1 MSSLETC
8 NQREVYGG
16 LIPNCSG
23 ITNTVYDAYTKS
35 CVTAQVIQ
43 FEDQENEVKMQIIY
57 GIILP
62 LLAVAVVVSNSIV
75 ILVLSQQKSKRA
87 SVEPLLWMAICSL
100 LMAISP
106 LPFTVYYYN
115 LSHHADFNQTLFLCY
130 LQKVCMEILPFF
142 FNTLVT
148 LFTILLGV
156 QRFIAVQYPLQSIRW
171 CTPKMVR
178 RYSKLILLLAICLT
192 CVHSIY
198 DIRLLYHFCIK
209 YGDESFWVARCF
221 IGYSSLTSAMGADAF
236 SAAFDYFRIGLVIV
250 SSGLLFVVTILLI
263 QTIRTH
269 DNPKQGV
276 HRHKNRKTSTNTTIM
291 LTVIIVIYMLAR
303 APSTLLILLVKI
315 MDYMPVPQVAFE
327 IVNNVYLR
335 VFANITVISLHP
347 ISFAVYMFMSRKFR
361 VSLRRLLGW
370 RFLASDEEFNAFTS
384 STRIHTAHPKMSLVE
399 KESLCGVRVRPG
411 APVGGQKRGMSVD
424 FKASFDLEPQRRR
437 RATTADAHHVNF
449 RSFTEKSK
457 KLEEELDE
465 KLEKSAEKICEN

>member
-1 MSSLETC
+1 MSDLETC
-8 NQREVYGG
+8 EYDKAYGPNA
-16 LIPNCSG
+16 IPAVNCSDL
-23 ITNTVYDAYTKS
+23 IHTVYDGYTKT
-35 CVTAQVIQ
+35 CVTAQIIQ

-62 LLAVAVVVSNSIV
+62 LLAILVVVSNSVV

-87 SVEPLLWMAICSL
+87 SIEPLLWMAISSL

-106 LPFTVYYYN
+106 LPFTIYYYN
-115 LSHHADFNQTLFLCY
+115 LSHHQDFNQTLFMCY
-130 LQKVCMEILPFF
+130 LQKICMEILPFF

-156 QRFIAVQYPLQSIRW
+156 QRFIAVQFPIQSLRW

-178 RYSKLILLLAICLT
+178 RYSKLILFVACCLT
-192 CVHSIY
+192 AIHSSY
-198 DIRLLYHFCIK
+198 DIRLLFHFCLT

-236 SAAFDYFRIGLVIV
+236 SAMFDYFRIGLVVV
-250 SSGLLFVVTILLI
+250 SSGLLLLVTILLI

-303 APSTLLILLVKI
+303 VPSTLLILLVKI
-315 MDYMPVPQVAFE
+315 MDYMPVPQVAFA

-384 STRIHTAHPKMSLVE
+384 SARIHTAHAKMSLVE
-399 KESLCGVRVRPG
+399 KESLCGVRVSRSPG
-411 APVGGQKRGMSVD
+411 MAGNQRRGMSVD
-424 FKASFDLEPQRRR
+424 FKGSFDLEPQRRR
-437 RATTADAHHVNF
+437 RATTADANHVNF
-449 RSFTEKSK
+449 RSFAEEKS
-457 KLEEELDE
+457 E
-465 KLEKSAEKICEN
+465 KATDISKICED